1 MALHG
6 SLKIAGNTYGIV
18 ECKYEFSQI
27 IDSTGKPTSR
37 PMGGIITFK
46 MPATSDEDVFF
57 YKWMVHKTEVHSG
70 IFRFCV
76 FTHQN
81 KRSYKTVEFMNAYC
95 IGLKDE
101 FNDQDS
107 KLMYTEIKI
116 SAEAIRV
123 GSLDSAMI
131 INEWG
136 GTLGDIRNSFEK
148 VMDDLGLGHRF

>member
-101 FNDQDS
+101 FNDQ
-107 KLMYTEIKI
+107 EI

>member
-6 SLKIAGNTYGIV
+6 SLNIAGKTYGVV
-18 ECKYEFSQI
+18 ECRYEFSQT
-27 IDSTGKPTSR
+27 IDITGKPTSR
-37 PMGGIITFK
+37 PMGGQITFT

-76 FTHQN
+76 YTHQN

-95 IGLKDE
+95 IRLKDV
-101 FNDQDS
+101 FNDHDS
-107 KLMYTEIKI
+107 KLMSTEVTI
-116 SAEAIRV
+116 SAEAIRI
-123 GSLDSAMI
+123 GSIDSAMI

-136 GTLGDIRNSFEK
+136 GVLGEIRNNFEK
-148 VMDDLGLGHRF
+148 VMDDYGLGHKF